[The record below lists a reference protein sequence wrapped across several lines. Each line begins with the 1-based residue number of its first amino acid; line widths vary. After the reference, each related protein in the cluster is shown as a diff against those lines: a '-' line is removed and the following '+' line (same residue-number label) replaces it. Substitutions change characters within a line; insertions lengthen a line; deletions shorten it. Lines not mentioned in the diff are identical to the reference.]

1 MYQVMERRVAKV
13 VRAHEQEFKC
23 AIRDWM
29 MRIDPEYSHG
39 EELVQFV
46 FDYPNVQLT
55 ADHFQRRKRVKN
67 SVPVADRCLAKR
79 ASGER
84 CTRRKR
90 PGGDLCGT
98 HVKGTPHGV
107 VDKSDDEPGLVTVEL
122 WLHEVQGIN
131 YHVDASANVY
141 SPEDIVMGVATPR
154 VIGKL
159 CHGDDG
165 THSIS
170 FT

>member
-1 MYQVMERRVAKV
+1 MERRVAKL
-13 VRAHEQEFKC
+13 VRAHEQGFKN

-29 MRIDPEYSHG
+29 MRVDPQYPHG
-39 EELVQFV
+39 EELIQFV
-46 FDYPNVQLT
+46 FDFPNMQLT
-55 ADHFQRRKRVKN
+55 ADDFQRRKRVKN
-67 SVPVADRCLAKR
+67 SVPVGDRCLAKR

-90 PGGDLCGT
+90 VGGDLCGT

-107 VDKSDDEPGLVTVEL
+107 VDKSDDEPSLVTVEL

-159 CHGDDG
+159 CEGADG
-165 THSIS
+165 TFCVS